1 MTAPNIPGQPH
12 IAYQGS
18 NLCMEGVKLSD
29 VAKQMGTPVF
39 AYSKASMLSALAAYQ
54 RGFEG
59 RKVQICYAMKANSN
73 LAVLQVFAKAGCGFD
88 IVSAGELARVLAA
101 GGEPSKIIFS
111 GVGKT
116 RAEMKQA
123 LELSIGCFN
132 VESEAELEVLNEVAL
147 SLGKKAPVSLRVN
160 PNVDPKT
167 HPYIST
173 GLKGNKFGVAHE
185 SALQTYQR
193 AAQLKGVSVV
203 GIVFCTVLGTLIGVG
218 RVSHNALARGL
229 GYAYTELFR
238 NVPVLLQLLIWYVL
252 LVEFMPD
259 SQNPLHF
266 NDWFYL
272 SKNGISFPVPVW
284 DPSVH
289 ALVWDVPLWLDGE
302 ITQGISLTP
311 EFLAITL
318 GLSFY
323 TSAFVAEVVRAGI
336 VSVPRGQ
343 LEAAKS
349 IGLSNWQTTRQVLL
363 PQAMRVIIPP
373 LTNQY
378 LNLTKNSSLAVAIG
392 YPDLVSISNTAL
404 NQTGRAVE
412 CIALIMAVYLC
423 LSLGTSALMN
433 VFNQRMAIRER

>member
-1 MTAPNIPGQPH
+1 MNRSFWHQKQARRWL
-12 IAYQGS
+12 YQLALLLGLGLLLAWLLS
-18 NLCMEGVKLSD
+18 N
-29 VAKQMGTPVF
+29 T
-39 AYSKASMLSALAAYQ
+39 LANMKS
-54 RGFEG
+54 RGIQSGFDFLW
-59 RKVQICYAMKANSN
+59 AN
-73 LAVLQVFAKAGCGFD
+73 AGFD
-88 IVSAGELARVLAA
+88 IGESMIAFDSS
-101 GGEPSKIIFS
+101 EPYWRAFW
-111 GVGKT
+111 VG
-116 RAEMKQA
+116 
-123 LELSIGCFN
+123 L
-132 VESEAELEVLNEVAL
+132 LNT
-147 SLGKKAPVSLRVN
+147 LR
-160 PNVDPKT
+160 
-167 HPYIST
+167 
-173 GLKGNKFGVAHE
+173 
-185 SALQTYQR
+185 
-193 AAQLKGVSVV
+193 VSVV
-203 GIVFCTVLGTLIGVG
+203 GIAFCTILGTLIGVG
-218 RVSHNALARGL
+218 RVSNNALARGL

-259 SQNPLHF
+259 SQSPLHF

-284 DPSVH
+284 ESTINS
-289 ALVWDVPLWLDGE
+289 LVWDVPLWLDGE

-378 LNLTKNSSLAVAIG
+378 LNLTKHSSLAVAIG

-433 VFNQRMAIRER
+433 AFNQRMAIRER

>member
-1 MTAPNIPGQPH
+1 LAGFLFWDMKTSFWHQRQTRRWL
-12 IAYQGS
+12 YQLALMLGLLALLAWLLS
-18 NLCMEGVKLSD
+18 N
-29 VAKQMGTPVF
+29 T
-39 AYSKASMLSALAAYQ
+39 LAN
-54 RGFEG
+54 
-59 RKVQICYAMKANSN
+59 MKARGIQSGFDFLWAN
-73 LAVLQVFAKAGCGFD
+73 AGFD
-88 IVSAGELARVLAA
+88 IGESMIAFDSS
-101 GGEPSKIIFS
+101 EPYWRAFW
-111 GVGKT
+111 VG
-116 RAEMKQA
+116 
-123 LELSIGCFN
+123 L
-132 VESEAELEVLNEVAL
+132 LNT
-147 SLGKKAPVSLRVN
+147 LR
-160 PNVDPKT
+160 
-167 HPYIST
+167 
-173 GLKGNKFGVAHE
+173 
-185 SALQTYQR
+185 
-193 AAQLKGVSVV
+193 VSVV
-203 GIVFCTVLGTLIGVG
+203 GIVFCSILGTMIGVG

-259 SQNPLHF
+259 SQSPLHF

-272 SKNGISFPVPVW
+272 SKNGFSFPVPVW
-284 DPSVH
+284 ESSSNS
-289 ALVWDVPLWLDGE
+289 LVWDVPLWFDGE
-302 ITQGISLTP
+302 ISQGISLTP

-433 VFNQRMAIRER
+433 AFNQRMAIRER

>member
-1 MTAPNIPGQPH
+1 MNSSFWHQKQARRWL
-12 IAYQGS
+12 YQLALLLGLGLLLAWLLS
-18 NLCMEGVKLSD
+18 N
-29 VAKQMGTPVF
+29 T
-39 AYSKASMLSALAAYQ
+39 LAN
-54 RGFEG
+54 
-59 RKVQICYAMKANSN
+59 MKARGIQSGFDFLWAN
-73 LAVLQVFAKAGCGFD
+73 AGFD
-88 IVSAGELARVLAA
+88 IGESMIAFDSS
-101 GGEPSKIIFS
+101 EPYWRAFW
-111 GVGKT
+111 VG
-116 RAEMKQA
+116 
-123 LELSIGCFN
+123 L
-132 VESEAELEVLNEVAL
+132 LNT
-147 SLGKKAPVSLRVN
+147 LR
-160 PNVDPKT
+160 
-167 HPYIST
+167 
-173 GLKGNKFGVAHE
+173 
-185 SALQTYQR
+185 
-193 AAQLKGVSVV
+193 VSVV
-203 GIVFCTVLGTLIGVG
+203 GIAVCTILGTLIGVG

-259 SQNPLHF
+259 SQHPLHF

-284 DPSVH
+284 DASVPG
-289 ALVWDVPLWLDGE
+289 LVWDVPVWLDGE

-392 YPDLVSISNTAL
+392 YPDLVSICNTAL

-433 VFNQRMAIRER
+433 AFNQRMAIRER

>member
-1 MTAPNIPGQPH
+1 MNRAFWHQKQ
-12 IAYQGS
+12 ARRWLYQLALLLGLGLLLAWLLS
-18 NLCMEGVKLSD
+18 N
-29 VAKQMGTPVF
+29 T
-39 AYSKASMLSALAAYQ
+39 LAN
-54 RGFEG
+54 
-59 RKVQICYAMKANSN
+59 MKARGIQSGFDFLWAN
-73 LAVLQVFAKAGCGFD
+73 AGFD
-88 IVSAGELARVLAA
+88 IGESMIAFDSS
-101 GGEPSKIIFS
+101 EPYWRAFW
-111 GVGKT
+111 VG
-116 RAEMKQA
+116 
-123 LELSIGCFN
+123 L
-132 VESEAELEVLNEVAL
+132 LNT
-147 SLGKKAPVSLRVN
+147 LR
-160 PNVDPKT
+160 
-167 HPYIST
+167 
-173 GLKGNKFGVAHE
+173 
-185 SALQTYQR
+185 
-193 AAQLKGVSVV
+193 VSVV
-203 GIVFCTVLGTLIGVG
+203 GIAFCTILGTLIGVG
-218 RVSHNALARGL
+218 RVSNNALARGM

-259 SQNPLHF
+259 SQSPLHF

-284 DPSVH
+284 DASVPG
-289 ALVWDVPLWLDGE
+289 LVWDVPVWLDGE

-433 VFNQRMAIRER
+433 AFNQRMAIRER

>member
-1 MTAPNIPGQPH
+1 MAGFLLLDMKTSFWHQRQTRRWL
-12 IAYQGS
+12 YQLALMLGLLALVAWLLS
-18 NLCMEGVKLSD
+18 N
-29 VAKQMGTPVF
+29 T
-39 AYSKASMLSALAAYQ
+39 LAN
-54 RGFEG
+54 
-59 RKVQICYAMKANSN
+59 MKARGIQSGFDFLWAN
-73 LAVLQVFAKAGCGFD
+73 AGFD
-88 IVSAGELARVLAA
+88 IGESMIPFDSS
-101 GGEPSKIIFS
+101 EPYWRAF
-111 GVGKT
+111 GVG
-116 RAEMKQA
+116 
-123 LELSIGCFN
+123 L
-132 VESEAELEVLNEVAL
+132 LNT
-147 SLGKKAPVSLRVN
+147 LR
-160 PNVDPKT
+160 
-167 HPYIST
+167 
-173 GLKGNKFGVAHE
+173 
-185 SALQTYQR
+185 
-193 AAQLKGVSVV
+193 VSVV
-203 GIVFCTVLGTLIGVG
+203 GIVFCTILGTLIGVG
-218 RVSHNALARGL
+218 RVSANALARGL
-229 GYAYTELFR
+229 GYGYTELFR

-259 SQNPLHF
+259 SQSPLHF

-272 SKNGISFPVPVW
+272 SKNGFSFPIPVW
-284 DPSVH
+284 DPTAH
-289 ALVWDVPLWLDGE
+289 GLVWDVPIWLDGE
-302 ITQGISLTP
+302 INEGVSLTP

-343 LEAAKS
+343 LEAARS

-412 CIALIMAVYLC
+412 CIALIMVVYLC

-433 VFNQRMAIRER
+433 AFNQRMAIRER

>member
-1 MTAPNIPGQPH
+1 MNSSFWHQKQARRWL
-12 IAYQGS
+12 YQLALLLGLGLLLAWLLS
-18 NLCMEGVKLSD
+18 N
-29 VAKQMGTPVF
+29 T
-39 AYSKASMLSALAAYQ
+39 LAN
-54 RGFEG
+54 
-59 RKVQICYAMKANSN
+59 MKARGIQSGFDFLWAN
-73 LAVLQVFAKAGCGFD
+73 AGFD
-88 IVSAGELARVLAA
+88 IGESMIAFDSS
-101 GGEPSKIIFS
+101 EPYWRAFW
-111 GVGKT
+111 VG
-116 RAEMKQA
+116 
-123 LELSIGCFN
+123 L
-132 VESEAELEVLNEVAL
+132 LNT
-147 SLGKKAPVSLRVN
+147 LR
-160 PNVDPKT
+160 
-167 HPYIST
+167 
-173 GLKGNKFGVAHE
+173 
-185 SALQTYQR
+185 
-193 AAQLKGVSVV
+193 VSVV
-203 GIVFCTVLGTLIGVG
+203 GIAFCTILGTLIGVG
-218 RVSHNALARGL
+218 RVSNNALARGM
-229 GYAYTELFR
+229 GYACTELFR

-259 SQNPLHF
+259 SQSPLHF

-284 DPSVH
+284 DASVPG
-289 ALVWDVPLWLDGE
+289 LVWDVPVWLDGE

-433 VFNQRMAIRER
+433 AFNQRMAIRER

>member
-1 MTAPNIPGQPH
+1 MNSSFWHQKQARRWL
-12 IAYQGS
+12 YQLALLLGLGLLLAWLLS
-18 NLCMEGVKLSD
+18 N
-29 VAKQMGTPVF
+29 T
-39 AYSKASMLSALAAYQ
+39 LAN
-54 RGFEG
+54 
-59 RKVQICYAMKANSN
+59 MKARGIQSGFDFLWAN
-73 LAVLQVFAKAGCGFD
+73 AGFD
-88 IVSAGELARVLAA
+88 IGESMIAFDSS
-101 GGEPSKIIFS
+101 EPYWRAFW
-111 GVGKT
+111 VG
-116 RAEMKQA
+116 
-123 LELSIGCFN
+123 L
-132 VESEAELEVLNEVAL
+132 LNT
-147 SLGKKAPVSLRVN
+147 LR
-160 PNVDPKT
+160 
-167 HPYIST
+167 
-173 GLKGNKFGVAHE
+173 
-185 SALQTYQR
+185 
-193 AAQLKGVSVV
+193 VSVV
-203 GIVFCTVLGTLIGVG
+203 GIAVCTILGTLIGVG
-218 RVSHNALARGL
+218 RESNNALARGM

-259 SQNPLHF
+259 SQSPLHF

-272 SKNGISFPVPVW
+272 SKNGISFPIPVW
-284 DPSVH
+284 DASVPG
-289 ALVWDVPLWLDGE
+289 LVWDVPVWLDGE

-433 VFNQRMAIRER
+433 AFNQRMAIRER

>member
-1 MTAPNIPGQPH
+1 MNSSFWHQKQARRWL
-12 IAYQGS
+12 YQLALLLGLGLLLAWLLS
-18 NLCMEGVKLSD
+18 N
-29 VAKQMGTPVF
+29 T
-39 AYSKASMLSALAAYQ
+39 LAN
-54 RGFEG
+54 
-59 RKVQICYAMKANSN
+59 MKARGIQSGFDFLWAN
-73 LAVLQVFAKAGCGFD
+73 AGFD
-88 IVSAGELARVLAA
+88 IGESMIAFDSS
-101 GGEPSKIIFS
+101 EPYWRAFW
-111 GVGKT
+111 VG
-116 RAEMKQA
+116 
-123 LELSIGCFN
+123 L
-132 VESEAELEVLNEVAL
+132 LNT
-147 SLGKKAPVSLRVN
+147 LR
-160 PNVDPKT
+160 
-167 HPYIST
+167 
-173 GLKGNKFGVAHE
+173 
-185 SALQTYQR
+185 
-193 AAQLKGVSVV
+193 VSVV
-203 GIVFCTVLGTLIGVG
+203 GIAFCTILGTLIGVG
-218 RVSHNALARGL
+218 RVSNNALARGM

-259 SQNPLHF
+259 SQSPLHF

-284 DPSVH
+284 DASVPG
-289 ALVWDVPLWLDGE
+289 LVWDVPVWLDGE

-373 LTNQY
+373 LTNQF

-433 VFNQRMAIRER
+433 AFNQRMAIRER

>member
-1 MTAPNIPGQPH
+1 MAGFLFWDMKTSFWHQRQTRRWL
-12 IAYQGS
+12 YQLALMLGLLALLAWLLS
-18 NLCMEGVKLSD
+18 N
-29 VAKQMGTPVF
+29 T
-39 AYSKASMLSALAAYQ
+39 LAN
-54 RGFEG
+54 
-59 RKVQICYAMKANSN
+59 MKARGIQSGFDFLWAN
-73 LAVLQVFAKAGCGFD
+73 AGFD
-88 IVSAGELARVLAA
+88 IGESMIAFDSS
-101 GGEPSKIIFS
+101 EPYWRAF
-111 GVGKT
+111 GVG
-116 RAEMKQA
+116 
-123 LELSIGCFN
+123 L
-132 VESEAELEVLNEVAL
+132 LNT
-147 SLGKKAPVSLRVN
+147 LR
-160 PNVDPKT
+160 
-167 HPYIST
+167 
-173 GLKGNKFGVAHE
+173 
-185 SALQTYQR
+185 
-193 AAQLKGVSVV
+193 VSVV
-203 GIVFCTVLGTLIGVG
+203 GIVFCSILGTMIGVG

-259 SQNPLHF
+259 SQSPLHF

-272 SKNGISFPVPVW
+272 SKNGFSFPVPVW
-284 DPSVH
+284 DSAAH
-289 ALVWDVPLWLDGE
+289 GLVWDVPIWLDGE

-323 TSAFVAEVVRAGI
+323 TSAFVAEVMRAGI

-412 CIALIMAVYLC
+412 CIALIMLVYLC

-433 VFNQRMAIRER
+433 AFNQRMAIRER

>member
-1 MTAPNIPGQPH
+1 MNSSFWHQKQARRWL
-12 IAYQGS
+12 YQLALLLGLGLLLAWLLS
-18 NLCMEGVKLSD
+18 N
-29 VAKQMGTPVF
+29 T
-39 AYSKASMLSALAAYQ
+39 LAN
-54 RGFEG
+54 
-59 RKVQICYAMKANSN
+59 MKARGIQSGFDFLWAN
-73 LAVLQVFAKAGCGFD
+73 AGFD
-88 IVSAGELARVLAA
+88 IGESMIAFDSS
-101 GGEPSKIIFS
+101 EPYWRAFW
-111 GVGKT
+111 VG
-116 RAEMKQA
+116 
-123 LELSIGCFN
+123 L
-132 VESEAELEVLNEVAL
+132 LNT
-147 SLGKKAPVSLRVN
+147 LR
-160 PNVDPKT
+160 
-167 HPYIST
+167 
-173 GLKGNKFGVAHE
+173 
-185 SALQTYQR
+185 
-193 AAQLKGVSVV
+193 VSVV
-203 GIVFCTVLGTLIGVG
+203 GIAFCTILGTLIGVG
-218 RVSHNALARGL
+218 RVSNNALVRGM

-259 SQNPLHF
+259 SQSPLHF

-284 DPSVH
+284 DASVPG
-289 ALVWDVPLWLDGE
+289 LVWDVPVWLDGE

-433 VFNQRMAIRER
+433 AFNQRMAIRER

>member
-1 MTAPNIPGQPH
+1 MNSSFWHQKQARRWL
-12 IAYQGS
+12 YQLALLLGLGLLLAWLLS
-18 NLCMEGVKLSD
+18 N
-29 VAKQMGTPVF
+29 T
-39 AYSKASMLSALAAYQ
+39 LAN
-54 RGFEG
+54 
-59 RKVQICYAMKANSN
+59 MKARGIQSGFDFLWAN
-73 LAVLQVFAKAGCGFD
+73 AGFD
-88 IVSAGELARVLAA
+88 IGESMIAFDSS
-101 GGEPSKIIFS
+101 EPYWRAFW
-111 GVGKT
+111 VG
-116 RAEMKQA
+116 
-123 LELSIGCFN
+123 L
-132 VESEAELEVLNEVAL
+132 LNT
-147 SLGKKAPVSLRVN
+147 LR
-160 PNVDPKT
+160 
-167 HPYIST
+167 
-173 GLKGNKFGVAHE
+173 
-185 SALQTYQR
+185 
-193 AAQLKGVSVV
+193 VSVV
-203 GIVFCTVLGTLIGVG
+203 GIAFCTILGTLIGVG
-218 RVSHNALARGL
+218 RVSNNALARGM

-259 SQNPLHF
+259 SQSPLHF

-284 DPSVH
+284 DASVLG
-289 ALVWDVPLWLDGE
+289 LVWDVPVWLDGE

-433 VFNQRMAIRER
+433 AFNQRMAIRER

>member
-1 MTAPNIPGQPH
+1 
-12 IAYQGS
+12 
-18 NLCMEGVKLSD
+18 
-29 VAKQMGTPVF
+29 
-39 AYSKASMLSALAAYQ
+39 
-54 RGFEG
+54 
-59 RKVQICYAMKANSN
+59 
-73 LAVLQVFAKAGCGFD
+73 
-88 IVSAGELARVLAA
+88 
-101 GGEPSKIIFS
+101 
-111 GVGKT
+111 
-116 RAEMKQA
+116 
-123 LELSIGCFN
+123 
-132 VESEAELEVLNEVAL
+132 
-147 SLGKKAPVSLRVN
+147 
-160 PNVDPKT
+160 
-167 HPYIST
+167 
-173 GLKGNKFGVAHE
+173 
-185 SALQTYQR
+185 
-193 AAQLKGVSVV
+193 
-203 GIVFCTVLGTLIGVG
+203 
-218 RVSHNALARGL
+218 
-229 GYAYTELFR
+229 
-238 NVPVLLQLLIWYVL
+238 
-252 LVEFMPD
+252 
-259 SQNPLHF
+259 
-266 NDWFYL
+266 
-272 SKNGISFPVPVW
+272 VW
-284 DPSVH
+284 DASVQG
-289 ALVWDVPLWLDGE
+289 LVWDVPVWLDGE

-433 VFNQRMAIRER
+433 AFNQRMAIRER

>member
-1 MTAPNIPGQPH
+1 MAGVLLLDMKTSFWHQRQTRRWL
-12 IAYQGS
+12 YQLALMLGLLALVAWLLS
-18 NLCMEGVKLSD
+18 N
-29 VAKQMGTPVF
+29 T
-39 AYSKASMLSALAAYQ
+39 LAN
-54 RGFEG
+54 
-59 RKVQICYAMKANSN
+59 MKARGIQSGFDFLWAN
-73 LAVLQVFAKAGCGFD
+73 AGFD
-88 IVSAGELARVLAA
+88 IGESMIPFDSS
-101 GGEPSKIIFS
+101 EPYWRAF
-111 GVGKT
+111 GVG
-116 RAEMKQA
+116 
-123 LELSIGCFN
+123 L
-132 VESEAELEVLNEVAL
+132 LNT
-147 SLGKKAPVSLRVN
+147 LR
-160 PNVDPKT
+160 
-167 HPYIST
+167 
-173 GLKGNKFGVAHE
+173 
-185 SALQTYQR
+185 
-193 AAQLKGVSVV
+193 VSVV
-203 GIVFCTVLGTLIGVG
+203 GIVFCTILGTLIGVG
-218 RVSHNALARGL
+218 RVSANALARGL
-229 GYAYTELFR
+229 GYGYTELFR

-259 SQNPLHF
+259 SQSPLHF

-272 SKNGISFPVPVW
+272 GKNGFSFPIPVW
-284 DPSVH
+284 DPTAH
-289 ALVWDVPLWLDGE
+289 GLVWDVPIWLDGE
-302 ITQGISLTP
+302 INEGVSLTP

-343 LEAAKS
+343 LEAARS

-412 CIALIMAVYLC
+412 CIALIMVVYLC

-433 VFNQRMAIRER
+433 AFNQRMAIRER

>member
-1 MTAPNIPGQPH
+1 MNSSFWHQKQARRWL
-12 IAYQGS
+12 YQLALLLGLGLLLAWLLS
-18 NLCMEGVKLSD
+18 N
-29 VAKQMGTPVF
+29 T
-39 AYSKASMLSALAAYQ
+39 LANMKS
-54 RGFEG
+54 RGIQSGFDFLW
-59 RKVQICYAMKANSN
+59 AN
-73 LAVLQVFAKAGCGFD
+73 AGFD
-88 IVSAGELARVLAA
+88 IGESMIAFDSS
-101 GGEPSKIIFS
+101 EPYWRAFW
-111 GVGKT
+111 VG
-116 RAEMKQA
+116 
-123 LELSIGCFN
+123 L
-132 VESEAELEVLNEVAL
+132 LNT
-147 SLGKKAPVSLRVN
+147 LR
-160 PNVDPKT
+160 
-167 HPYIST
+167 
-173 GLKGNKFGVAHE
+173 
-185 SALQTYQR
+185 
-193 AAQLKGVSVV
+193 VSVV
-203 GIVFCTVLGTLIGVG
+203 GIAVCTILGTLIGVG
-218 RVSHNALARGL
+218 RVSNNALARGM

-259 SQNPLHF
+259 SQSPLHF

-272 SKNGISFPVPVW
+272 SKNGISFPIPVW
-284 DPSVH
+284 DASVPG
-289 ALVWDVPLWLDGE
+289 LVWDVPVWLDGE

-423 LSLGTSALMN
+423 LTLGTSALMN
-433 VFNQRMAIRER
+433 AFNQRMAIRER

>member
-1 MTAPNIPGQPH
+1 MNSSFWHQKQARRWL
-12 IAYQGS
+12 YQLALLLGLGLLLAWLLS
-18 NLCMEGVKLSD
+18 N
-29 VAKQMGTPVF
+29 T
-39 AYSKASMLSALAAYQ
+39 LAN
-54 RGFEG
+54 
-59 RKVQICYAMKANSN
+59 MKARGIQSGFDFLWAN
-73 LAVLQVFAKAGCGFD
+73 AGFD
-88 IVSAGELARVLAA
+88 IGESMIAFDSS
-101 GGEPSKIIFS
+101 EPYWRAFW
-111 GVGKT
+111 VG
-116 RAEMKQA
+116 
-123 LELSIGCFN
+123 L
-132 VESEAELEVLNEVAL
+132 LNT
-147 SLGKKAPVSLRVN
+147 LR
-160 PNVDPKT
+160 
-167 HPYIST
+167 
-173 GLKGNKFGVAHE
+173 
-185 SALQTYQR
+185 
-193 AAQLKGVSVV
+193 VSVV
-203 GIVFCTVLGTLIGVG
+203 GIAVCTILGTLIGVG
-218 RVSHNALARGL
+218 RVSNNALARGI

-259 SQNPLHF
+259 SQSPLHF

-272 SKNGISFPVPVW
+272 SKNGISFPIPVW
-284 DPSVH
+284 DASVPG
-289 ALVWDVPLWLDGE
+289 LVWDVPVWLDGE

-433 VFNQRMAIRER
+433 AFNQRMAIRER

>member
-1 MTAPNIPGQPH
+1 MNSSFWHQKQARRWL
-12 IAYQGS
+12 YQLALLLGLGLLLAWLLS
-18 NLCMEGVKLSD
+18 N
-29 VAKQMGTPVF
+29 T
-39 AYSKASMLSALAAYQ
+39 LAN
-54 RGFEG
+54 
-59 RKVQICYAMKANSN
+59 MKARGIQSGFDFLWAN
-73 LAVLQVFAKAGCGFD
+73 AGFD
-88 IVSAGELARVLAA
+88 IGESMIAFDSS
-101 GGEPSKIIFS
+101 EPSWRAFW
-111 GVGKT
+111 VG
-116 RAEMKQA
+116 
-123 LELSIGCFN
+123 L
-132 VESEAELEVLNEVAL
+132 LNT
-147 SLGKKAPVSLRVN
+147 LR
-160 PNVDPKT
+160 
-167 HPYIST
+167 
-173 GLKGNKFGVAHE
+173 
-185 SALQTYQR
+185 
-193 AAQLKGVSVV
+193 VSVV
-203 GIVFCTVLGTLIGVG
+203 GIAFCTILGTLIGVG
-218 RVSHNALARGL
+218 RVSNNALARGM

-259 SQNPLHF
+259 SQSPLHF

-284 DPSVH
+284 DASVPG
-289 ALVWDVPLWLDGE
+289 LVWDVPVWLDGE

-433 VFNQRMAIRER
+433 AFNQRMAIRER

>member
-1 MTAPNIPGQPH
+1 MNSSFWHHKQTRRWF
-12 IAYQGS
+12 YQLALLLGLVLLLAWLLS
-18 NLCMEGVKLSD
+18 N
-29 VAKQMGTPVF
+29 T
-39 AYSKASMLSALAAYQ
+39 LANMKS
-54 RGFEG
+54 RGIQSGFDFLW
-59 RKVQICYAMKANSN
+59 AN
-73 LAVLQVFAKAGCGFD
+73 AGFD
-88 IVSAGELARVLAA
+88 IGESMIAFDSS
-101 GGEPSKIIFS
+101 EPYWRAFW
-111 GVGKT
+111 VG
-116 RAEMKQA
+116 
-123 LELSIGCFN
+123 L
-132 VESEAELEVLNEVAL
+132 LNT
-147 SLGKKAPVSLRVN
+147 LR
-160 PNVDPKT
+160 
-167 HPYIST
+167 
-173 GLKGNKFGVAHE
+173 
-185 SALQTYQR
+185 
-193 AAQLKGVSVV
+193 VSVV
-203 GIVFCTVLGTLIGVG
+203 GIAFCTILGTLIGVG

-259 SQNPLHF
+259 SQHPLHF

-284 DPSVH
+284 DPSVQG
-289 ALVWDVPLWLDGE
+289 LVWDVPVWLDGE

-433 VFNQRMAIRER
+433 AFNQRMAIRER

>member
-1 MTAPNIPGQPH
+1 MNSSFWHQKQARRWL
-12 IAYQGS
+12 YQLALLLGLGLLLAWLLS
-18 NLCMEGVKLSD
+18 N
-29 VAKQMGTPVF
+29 T
-39 AYSKASMLSALAAYQ
+39 LAN
-54 RGFEG
+54 
-59 RKVQICYAMKANSN
+59 MKARGIQSGFDFLWAN
-73 LAVLQVFAKAGCGFD
+73 AGFD
-88 IVSAGELARVLAA
+88 IGESMIAFDSS
-101 GGEPSKIIFS
+101 EPYWRAFW
-111 GVGKT
+111 VG
-116 RAEMKQA
+116 
-123 LELSIGCFN
+123 L
-132 VESEAELEVLNEVAL
+132 LNTV
-147 SLGKKAPVSLRVN
+147 R
-160 PNVDPKT
+160 
-167 HPYIST
+167 
-173 GLKGNKFGVAHE
+173 
-185 SALQTYQR
+185 
-193 AAQLKGVSVV
+193 VSVV
-203 GIVFCTVLGTLIGVG
+203 GIAFCTILGTLIGVG
-218 RVSHNALARGL
+218 RVSNNALARGM

-259 SQNPLHF
+259 SQSPLHF

-284 DPSVH
+284 DASVPG
-289 ALVWDVPLWLDGE
+289 LVWDVPVWLDGE

-373 LTNQY
+373 LTNQF

-433 VFNQRMAIRER
+433 AFNQRMAIRER

>member
-1 MTAPNIPGQPH
+1 MNRSFWHQKQARRWL
-12 IAYQGS
+12 YQLALLLGLGLLLAWLLS
-18 NLCMEGVKLSD
+18 N
-29 VAKQMGTPVF
+29 T
-39 AYSKASMLSALAAYQ
+39 LAN
-54 RGFEG
+54 
-59 RKVQICYAMKANSN
+59 MKARGIQSGFDFLWAN
-73 LAVLQVFAKAGCGFD
+73 AGFD
-88 IVSAGELARVLAA
+88 IGESMIAFDSS
-101 GGEPSKIIFS
+101 EPYWRAFW
-111 GVGKT
+111 VG
-116 RAEMKQA
+116 
-123 LELSIGCFN
+123 L
-132 VESEAELEVLNEVAL
+132 LNT
-147 SLGKKAPVSLRVN
+147 LR
-160 PNVDPKT
+160 
-167 HPYIST
+167 
-173 GLKGNKFGVAHE
+173 
-185 SALQTYQR
+185 
-193 AAQLKGVSVV
+193 VSVV
-203 GIVFCTVLGTLIGVG
+203 GIVICSVLGTLIGVG

-259 SQNPLHF
+259 TQSPLHF
-266 NDWFYL
+266 NDWFFL
-272 SKNGISFPVPVW
+272 SKNGVSFPVPVW
-284 DPSVH
+284 DNRVQG
-289 ALVWDVPLWLDGE
+289 LVWDVPLWLDGE

-433 VFNQRMAIRER
+433 AFNQRMAIRER

>member
-1 MTAPNIPGQPH
+1 MNSSFWHQKQARRWL
-12 IAYQGS
+12 YQLALLLGLGLLLAWLLS
-18 NLCMEGVKLSD
+18 N
-29 VAKQMGTPVF
+29 T
-39 AYSKASMLSALAAYQ
+39 LANMKS
-54 RGFEG
+54 RGIQSGFDFLW
-59 RKVQICYAMKANSN
+59 AN
-73 LAVLQVFAKAGCGFD
+73 AGFD
-88 IVSAGELARVLAA
+88 IGESMIAFDSS
-101 GGEPSKIIFS
+101 EPYWRAFW
-111 GVGKT
+111 VG
-116 RAEMKQA
+116 
-123 LELSIGCFN
+123 L
-132 VESEAELEVLNEVAL
+132 LNT
-147 SLGKKAPVSLRVN
+147 LR
-160 PNVDPKT
+160 
-167 HPYIST
+167 
-173 GLKGNKFGVAHE
+173 
-185 SALQTYQR
+185 
-193 AAQLKGVSVV
+193 VSVV
-203 GIVFCTVLGTLIGVG
+203 GIAFCTILGTLIGVG
-218 RVSHNALARGL
+218 RVSNNALARGL

-259 SQNPLHF
+259 SQSPLHF

-284 DPSVH
+284 DASVPG
-289 ALVWDVPLWLDGE
+289 LVWDVPVWLDGE

-433 VFNQRMAIRER
+433 AFNQRMAIRER

>member
-1 MTAPNIPGQPH
+1 MNSSFWHQKQARRWL
-12 IAYQGS
+12 YQLALLLGLGLLLAWLLS
-18 NLCMEGVKLSD
+18 N
-29 VAKQMGTPVF
+29 T
-39 AYSKASMLSALAAYQ
+39 LAN
-54 RGFEG
+54 
-59 RKVQICYAMKANSN
+59 MKARGIQSGFDFLWAN
-73 LAVLQVFAKAGCGFD
+73 AGFD
-88 IVSAGELARVLAA
+88 IGESMIAFDSS
-101 GGEPSKIIFS
+101 EPYWRAFW
-111 GVGKT
+111 VG
-116 RAEMKQA
+116 
-123 LELSIGCFN
+123 L
-132 VESEAELEVLNEVAL
+132 LNT
-147 SLGKKAPVSLRVN
+147 LR
-160 PNVDPKT
+160 
-167 HPYIST
+167 
-173 GLKGNKFGVAHE
+173 
-185 SALQTYQR
+185 
-193 AAQLKGVSVV
+193 VSVV
-203 GIVFCTVLGTLIGVG
+203 GIAVCTILGTLIGVG
-218 RVSHNALARGL
+218 RVSNNALARGM

-259 SQNPLHF
+259 SQSPLHF

-272 SKNGISFPVPVW
+272 SKNGISFPIPVW
-284 DPSVH
+284 DASVPG
-289 ALVWDVPLWLDGE
+289 LVWDVPVWLDGE

-433 VFNQRMAIRER
+433 AFNQRMAIRER

>member
-1 MTAPNIPGQPH
+1 MNSSFWHQKQARRWL
-12 IAYQGS
+12 YQLALLLGLGLLLAWLLS
-18 NLCMEGVKLSD
+18 N
-29 VAKQMGTPVF
+29 T
-39 AYSKASMLSALAAYQ
+39 LAN
-54 RGFEG
+54 
-59 RKVQICYAMKANSN
+59 MKARGIQSGFDFLWAN
-73 LAVLQVFAKAGCGFD
+73 AGFD
-88 IVSAGELARVLAA
+88 IGESMIAFDSS
-101 GGEPSKIIFS
+101 EPYWRAFW
-111 GVGKT
+111 VG
-116 RAEMKQA
+116 
-123 LELSIGCFN
+123 L
-132 VESEAELEVLNEVAL
+132 LNT
-147 SLGKKAPVSLRVN
+147 LR
-160 PNVDPKT
+160 
-167 HPYIST
+167 
-173 GLKGNKFGVAHE
+173 
-185 SALQTYQR
+185 
-193 AAQLKGVSVV
+193 VSVV
-203 GIVFCTVLGTLIGVG
+203 GIAVCTILGTLIGVG
-218 RVSHNALARGL
+218 RVSNNALARGM

-259 SQNPLHF
+259 SQSPLHF

-284 DPSVH
+284 DASVPG
-289 ALVWDVPLWLDGE
+289 LVWDVPVWLDGE

-433 VFNQRMAIRER
+433 AFNQRMAIRER

>member
-1 MTAPNIPGQPH
+1 MKNSFWHQKQTRRWL
-12 IAYQGS
+12 YQLALMLGLGLLLAWLLS
-18 NLCMEGVKLSD
+18 N
-29 VAKQMGTPVF
+29 T
-39 AYSKASMLSALAAYQ
+39 LAN
-54 RGFEG
+54 
-59 RKVQICYAMKANSN
+59 MKARGIQSGFDFLWAN
-73 LAVLQVFAKAGCGFD
+73 AGFD
-88 IVSAGELARVLAA
+88 IGESMIDFDSS
-101 GGEPSKIIFS
+101 EPYWRAFF
-111 GVGKT
+111 VG
-116 RAEMKQA
+116 
-123 LELSIGCFN
+123 L
-132 VESEAELEVLNEVAL
+132 LNT
-147 SLGKKAPVSLRVN
+147 LR
-160 PNVDPKT
+160 
-167 HPYIST
+167 
-173 GLKGNKFGVAHE
+173 
-185 SALQTYQR
+185 
-193 AAQLKGVSVV
+193 VSVV
-203 GIVFCTVLGTLIGVG
+203 GIVFCTILGTLIGVG

-259 SQNPLHF
+259 SQSPLHF
-266 NDWFYL
+266 NDWFFL
-272 SKNGISFPVPVW
+272 SKNGFSFPVPVW
-284 DPSVH
+284 DSSVQSM
-289 ALVWDVPLWLDGE
+289 VWDVPLWMDGE

-433 VFNQRMAIRER
+433 AFNQRMAIRER

>member
-1 MTAPNIPGQPH
+1 MNSSFWHHRQTRRWT
-12 IAYQGS
+12 YQLALLLGVGLLLAWLLS
-18 NLCMEGVKLSD
+18 N
-29 VAKQMGTPVF
+29 T
-39 AYSKASMLSALAAYQ
+39 LANMKS
-54 RGFEG
+54 RGIQSGFDFLW
-59 RKVQICYAMKANSN
+59 AN
-73 LAVLQVFAKAGCGFD
+73 AGFD
-88 IVSAGELARVLAA
+88 IGESMIAFDSS
-101 GGEPSKIIFS
+101 EPYWRAF
-111 GVGKT
+111 GVG
-116 RAEMKQA
+116 
-123 LELSIGCFN
+123 L
-132 VESEAELEVLNEVAL
+132 LNT
-147 SLGKKAPVSLRVN
+147 LR
-160 PNVDPKT
+160 
-167 HPYIST
+167 
-173 GLKGNKFGVAHE
+173 
-185 SALQTYQR
+185 
-193 AAQLKGVSVV
+193 VSVV
-203 GIVFCTVLGTLIGVG
+203 GIAFCTILGTLIGVG

-259 SQNPLHF
+259 SQSPLHF

-289 ALVWDVPLWLDGE
+289 GLVWDVPLWLDGE

-412 CIALIMAVYLC
+412 CIALIMLVYLC
-423 LSLGTSALMN
+423 LSLGTSAR
-433 VFNQRMAIRER
+433 V

>member
-1 MTAPNIPGQPH
+1 MNSSFWHQKQARRWL
-12 IAYQGS
+12 YQLALLLGLGLLLAWLLS
-18 NLCMEGVKLSD
+18 N
-29 VAKQMGTPVF
+29 T
-39 AYSKASMLSALAAYQ
+39 LAN
-54 RGFEG
+54 
-59 RKVQICYAMKANSN
+59 MKARGIQSGFDFLWAN
-73 LAVLQVFAKAGCGFD
+73 AGFD
-88 IVSAGELARVLAA
+88 IGESMIAFDSS
-101 GGEPSKIIFS
+101 EPYWRAFW
-111 GVGKT
+111 VG
-116 RAEMKQA
+116 
-123 LELSIGCFN
+123 L
-132 VESEAELEVLNEVAL
+132 LNT
-147 SLGKKAPVSLRVN
+147 LR
-160 PNVDPKT
+160 
-167 HPYIST
+167 
-173 GLKGNKFGVAHE
+173 
-185 SALQTYQR
+185 
-193 AAQLKGVSVV
+193 VSVV
-203 GIVFCTVLGTLIGVG
+203 GIAVCTILGTLIGVG
-218 RVSHNALARGL
+218 RVSNNALARGM
-229 GYAYTELFR
+229 GYVYTELFR

-259 SQNPLHF
+259 SQSPLHF

-284 DPSVH
+284 DASVPG
-289 ALVWDVPLWLDGE
+289 LVWDVPVWLDGE

-433 VFNQRMAIRER
+433 AFNQRMAIRER

>member
-1 MTAPNIPGQPH
+1 MKTSFWHQRQTRRWL
-12 IAYQGS
+12 YQLALMLGLLALLAWLLS
-18 NLCMEGVKLSD
+18 N
-29 VAKQMGTPVF
+29 T
-39 AYSKASMLSALAAYQ
+39 LAN
-54 RGFEG
+54 
-59 RKVQICYAMKANSN
+59 MKARGIQSGFDFLWAN
-73 LAVLQVFAKAGCGFD
+73 AGFD
-88 IVSAGELARVLAA
+88 IGESMIAFDSS
-101 GGEPSKIIFS
+101 EPYWRAFW
-111 GVGKT
+111 VG
-116 RAEMKQA
+116 
-123 LELSIGCFN
+123 L
-132 VESEAELEVLNEVAL
+132 LNT
-147 SLGKKAPVSLRVN
+147 LR
-160 PNVDPKT
+160 
-167 HPYIST
+167 
-173 GLKGNKFGVAHE
+173 
-185 SALQTYQR
+185 
-193 AAQLKGVSVV
+193 VSVV
-203 GIVFCTVLGTLIGVG
+203 GIAFCTILGTMIGVG

-259 SQNPLHF
+259 SQSPLHF

-284 DPSVH
+284 DPSVQG
-289 ALVWDVPLWLDGE
+289 LVWDVPVWLDGE

-349 IGLSNWQTTRQVLL
+349 IGLTNWQTTRQVLL

-433 VFNQRMAIRER
+433 AFNQRMAIRER

>member
-1 MTAPNIPGQPH
+1 MKSSFWHQKQTRRWL
-12 IAYQGS
+12 YQLALLLGLVLLLAWLLS
-18 NLCMEGVKLSD
+18 N
-29 VAKQMGTPVF
+29 T
-39 AYSKASMLSALAAYQ
+39 LAN
-54 RGFEG
+54 
-59 RKVQICYAMKANSN
+59 MKARGIQSGFDFLWAN
-73 LAVLQVFAKAGCGFD
+73 AGFD
-88 IVSAGELARVLAA
+88 IGESMIAFDSS
-101 GGEPSKIIFS
+101 EPYWRAFW
-111 GVGKT
+111 VG
-116 RAEMKQA
+116 
-123 LELSIGCFN
+123 L
-132 VESEAELEVLNEVAL
+132 LNT
-147 SLGKKAPVSLRVN
+147 LR
-160 PNVDPKT
+160 
-167 HPYIST
+167 
-173 GLKGNKFGVAHE
+173 
-185 SALQTYQR
+185 
-193 AAQLKGVSVV
+193 VSVV
-203 GIVFCTVLGTLIGVG
+203 GIVFCTILGTLIGVG

-259 SQNPLHF
+259 SQSPLHF

-284 DPSVH
+284 DSSVNR
-289 ALVWDVPLWLDGE
+289 LVWDVPLWLDGE

-311 EFLAITL
+311 EFLAMTL

-373 LTNQY
+373 LTNQF

-433 VFNQRMAIRER
+433 AFNQRMAIRER

>member
-1 MTAPNIPGQPH
+1 MNRSFWHQKQARRWL
-12 IAYQGS
+12 YQLALLLGLGLLLAWLLS
-18 NLCMEGVKLSD
+18 N
-29 VAKQMGTPVF
+29 T
-39 AYSKASMLSALAAYQ
+39 LAN
-54 RGFEG
+54 
-59 RKVQICYAMKANSN
+59 MKARGIQSGFDFLWAN
-73 LAVLQVFAKAGCGFD
+73 AGFD
-88 IVSAGELARVLAA
+88 IGESMIAFDSS
-101 GGEPSKIIFS
+101 EPYWRAFW
-111 GVGKT
+111 VG
-116 RAEMKQA
+116 
-123 LELSIGCFN
+123 L
-132 VESEAELEVLNEVAL
+132 LNT
-147 SLGKKAPVSLRVN
+147 LR
-160 PNVDPKT
+160 
-167 HPYIST
+167 
-173 GLKGNKFGVAHE
+173 
-185 SALQTYQR
+185 
-193 AAQLKGVSVV
+193 VSVV
-203 GIVFCTVLGTLIGVG
+203 GIVICSVLGTLIGVG
-218 RVSHNALARGL
+218 RVSNNALARGL

-259 SQNPLHF
+259 TQSPLHF
-266 NDWFYL
+266 NDWFFL
-272 SKNGISFPVPVW
+272 SKNGVSFPVPVW
-284 DPSVH
+284 DSRVQG
-289 ALVWDVPLWLDGE
+289 LVWDVPLWLDGE

>member
-1 MTAPNIPGQPH
+1 MNSSFWHQKQARRWL
-12 IAYQGS
+12 YQLALLLGLGLLLAWLLS
-18 NLCMEGVKLSD
+18 N
-29 VAKQMGTPVF
+29 T
-39 AYSKASMLSALAAYQ
+39 LAN
-54 RGFEG
+54 
-59 RKVQICYAMKANSN
+59 MKARGIQSGFDFLWAN
-73 LAVLQVFAKAGCGFD
+73 AGFD
-88 IVSAGELARVLAA
+88 IGESMIAFDSS
-101 GGEPSKIIFS
+101 EPYWRAFW
-111 GVGKT
+111 VG
-116 RAEMKQA
+116 
-123 LELSIGCFN
+123 L
-132 VESEAELEVLNEVAL
+132 LNT
-147 SLGKKAPVSLRVN
+147 LR
-160 PNVDPKT
+160 
-167 HPYIST
+167 
-173 GLKGNKFGVAHE
+173 
-185 SALQTYQR
+185 
-193 AAQLKGVSVV
+193 VSVV
-203 GIVFCTVLGTLIGVG
+203 GIALCTILGTLIGVG
-218 RVSHNALARGL
+218 RVSNNALARGM

-259 SQNPLHF
+259 SQSPLHF

-284 DPSVH
+284 DASVPG
-289 ALVWDVPLWLDGE
+289 LVWDVPVWLDGE

-433 VFNQRMAIRER
+433 AFNQRMAIRER

>member
-1 MTAPNIPGQPH
+1 MNRSFWHQKQARRWL
-12 IAYQGS
+12 YQLALLLGLGLLLAWLLS
-18 NLCMEGVKLSD
+18 N
-29 VAKQMGTPVF
+29 T
-39 AYSKASMLSALAAYQ
+39 LAN
-54 RGFEG
+54 
-59 RKVQICYAMKANSN
+59 MKARGIQSGFDFLWAN
-73 LAVLQVFAKAGCGFD
+73 AGFD
-88 IVSAGELARVLAA
+88 IGESMIAFDSS
-101 GGEPSKIIFS
+101 EPYWRAFW
-111 GVGKT
+111 VG
-116 RAEMKQA
+116 
-123 LELSIGCFN
+123 L
-132 VESEAELEVLNEVAL
+132 LNT
-147 SLGKKAPVSLRVN
+147 LR
-160 PNVDPKT
+160 
-167 HPYIST
+167 
-173 GLKGNKFGVAHE
+173 
-185 SALQTYQR
+185 
-193 AAQLKGVSVV
+193 VSVV
-203 GIVFCTVLGTLIGVG
+203 GIVICSVLGTLIGVG
-218 RVSHNALARGL
+218 RVSNNALARGM

-259 SQNPLHF
+259 SQSPLHF

-284 DPSVH
+284 DASVPG
-289 ALVWDVPLWLDGE
+289 LVWDVPVWLDGE

>member
-1 MTAPNIPGQPH
+1 MNSSFWHQKQARRWL
-12 IAYQGS
+12 YQLALLLGLGLLLAWLLS
-18 NLCMEGVKLSD
+18 N
-29 VAKQMGTPVF
+29 T
-39 AYSKASMLSALAAYQ
+39 LAN
-54 RGFEG
+54 
-59 RKVQICYAMKANSN
+59 MKARGIQSGFDFLWAN
-73 LAVLQVFAKAGCGFD
+73 AGFD
-88 IVSAGELARVLAA
+88 IGESMIAFDSS
-101 GGEPSKIIFS
+101 EPYWRAFW
-111 GVGKT
+111 VG
-116 RAEMKQA
+116 
-123 LELSIGCFN
+123 L
-132 VESEAELEVLNEVAL
+132 LNT
-147 SLGKKAPVSLRVN
+147 LR
-160 PNVDPKT
+160 
-167 HPYIST
+167 
-173 GLKGNKFGVAHE
+173 
-185 SALQTYQR
+185 
-193 AAQLKGVSVV
+193 VSVV
-203 GIVFCTVLGTLIGVG
+203 GIVICSVLGTLIGVG
-218 RVSHNALARGL
+218 RVSNNALARGM

-259 SQNPLHF
+259 SQSPLHF

-284 DPSVH
+284 DASVPG
-289 ALVWDVPLWLDGE
+289 LVWDVPVWLDGE

-433 VFNQRMAIRER
+433 AFNQRMAIRER

>member
-1 MTAPNIPGQPH
+1 MNSSFWHQKQARRWL
-12 IAYQGS
+12 YQLALLLGLGLLLAWLLS
-18 NLCMEGVKLSD
+18 N
-29 VAKQMGTPVF
+29 T
-39 AYSKASMLSALAAYQ
+39 LAN
-54 RGFEG
+54 
-59 RKVQICYAMKANSN
+59 MKARGIQSGFDFLWAN
-73 LAVLQVFAKAGCGFD
+73 AGFD
-88 IVSAGELARVLAA
+88 IGESMIAFDSS
-101 GGEPSKIIFS
+101 EPYWRAFW
-111 GVGKT
+111 VG
-116 RAEMKQA
+116 
-123 LELSIGCFN
+123 L
-132 VESEAELEVLNEVAL
+132 LNT
-147 SLGKKAPVSLRVN
+147 LR
-160 PNVDPKT
+160 
-167 HPYIST
+167 
-173 GLKGNKFGVAHE
+173 
-185 SALQTYQR
+185 
-193 AAQLKGVSVV
+193 VSVV
-203 GIVFCTVLGTLIGVG
+203 GIAFCTILGTLIGVG
-218 RVSHNALARGL
+218 RVSNNALARGM

-259 SQNPLHF
+259 SQSPLHF

-284 DPSVH
+284 DASVPG
-289 ALVWDVPLWLDGE
+289 LVWDVPVWLDGE

-404 NQTGRAVE
+404 NHTGRAVE

-433 VFNQRMAIRER
+433 AFNQRMAIRER

>member
-1 MTAPNIPGQPH
+1 MNRSFWHQKQARRWL
-12 IAYQGS
+12 YQLALLLGLGLLLAWLLS
-18 NLCMEGVKLSD
+18 N
-29 VAKQMGTPVF
+29 T
-39 AYSKASMLSALAAYQ
+39 LANMKS
-54 RGFEG
+54 RGIQSGFDFLW
-59 RKVQICYAMKANSN
+59 AN
-73 LAVLQVFAKAGCGFD
+73 AGFD
-88 IVSAGELARVLAA
+88 IGESMIAFDSS
-101 GGEPSKIIFS
+101 EPYWRAFW
-111 GVGKT
+111 VG
-116 RAEMKQA
+116 
-123 LELSIGCFN
+123 L
-132 VESEAELEVLNEVAL
+132 LNT
-147 SLGKKAPVSLRVN
+147 LR
-160 PNVDPKT
+160 
-167 HPYIST
+167 
-173 GLKGNKFGVAHE
+173 
-185 SALQTYQR
+185 
-193 AAQLKGVSVV
+193 VSVV
-203 GIVFCTVLGTLIGVG
+203 GIAFCTILGTLIGVG
-218 RVSHNALARGL
+218 RVSNNALARGL

-259 SQNPLHF
+259 SQSPLHF

-284 DPSVH
+284 ESTINS
-289 ALVWDVPLWLDGE
+289 LVWDVPLWLDGE

-311 EFLAITL
+311 EVLAITL

-373 LTNQY
+373 LTNQF

-433 VFNQRMAIRER
+433 AFNQRMAIRER

>member
-1 MTAPNIPGQPH
+1 MNSSFWHQKQARRWL
-12 IAYQGS
+12 YQLALLLGLGLLLAWLLS
-18 NLCMEGVKLSD
+18 N
-29 VAKQMGTPVF
+29 T
-39 AYSKASMLSALAAYQ
+39 LAN
-54 RGFEG
+54 
-59 RKVQICYAMKANSN
+59 MKARGIQSGFDFLWAN
-73 LAVLQVFAKAGCGFD
+73 AGFD
-88 IVSAGELARVLAA
+88 IGESMIAFDSS
-101 GGEPSKIIFS
+101 EPYWRAFW
-111 GVGKT
+111 VG
-116 RAEMKQA
+116 
-123 LELSIGCFN
+123 L
-132 VESEAELEVLNEVAL
+132 LNT
-147 SLGKKAPVSLRVN
+147 LR
-160 PNVDPKT
+160 
-167 HPYIST
+167 
-173 GLKGNKFGVAHE
+173 
-185 SALQTYQR
+185 
-193 AAQLKGVSVV
+193 VSVV
-203 GIVFCTVLGTLIGVG
+203 GIAFCTNLGTLIGVG
-218 RVSHNALARGL
+218 RVSNNALARGM

-259 SQNPLHF
+259 SQSPLHF

-284 DPSVH
+284 DASVPG
-289 ALVWDVPLWLDGE
+289 LVWDVPVWLDGE

-433 VFNQRMAIRER
+433 AFNQRMAIRER

>member
-1 MTAPNIPGQPH
+1 MKSSFWHQKQTRRWL
-12 IAYQGS
+12 YQLALLLGLGLLLAWLLS
-18 NLCMEGVKLSD
+18 N
-29 VAKQMGTPVF
+29 T
-39 AYSKASMLSALAAYQ
+39 LAN
-54 RGFEG
+54 
-59 RKVQICYAMKANSN
+59 MKARGIQSGFDFLWAN
-73 LAVLQVFAKAGCGFD
+73 AGFD
-88 IVSAGELARVLAA
+88 IGESMIAFDSS
-101 GGEPSKIIFS
+101 EPYWRAFW
-111 GVGKT
+111 VG
-116 RAEMKQA
+116 
-123 LELSIGCFN
+123 L
-132 VESEAELEVLNEVAL
+132 LNT
-147 SLGKKAPVSLRVN
+147 LR
-160 PNVDPKT
+160 
-167 HPYIST
+167 
-173 GLKGNKFGVAHE
+173 
-185 SALQTYQR
+185 
-193 AAQLKGVSVV
+193 VSVV
-203 GIVFCTVLGTLIGVG
+203 GIAFCTILGTLIGVG
-218 RVSHNALARGL
+218 RVSNNALARGL

-259 SQNPLHF
+259 SQSPLHF

-289 ALVWDVPLWLDGE
+289 GLVWDVPIWFDGE

-433 VFNQRMAIRER
+433 AFNQRMAIRER

>member
-1 MTAPNIPGQPH
+1 MAGFLLLDMKTSFWHQRQTRRWL
-12 IAYQGS
+12 YQLALMLGLLALVAWLLS
-18 NLCMEGVKLSD
+18 N
-29 VAKQMGTPVF
+29 T
-39 AYSKASMLSALAAYQ
+39 LAN
-54 RGFEG
+54 
-59 RKVQICYAMKANSN
+59 MKARGIQSGFDFLWAN
-73 LAVLQVFAKAGCGFD
+73 AGFD
-88 IVSAGELARVLAA
+88 IGESMIPFDSS
-101 GGEPSKIIFS
+101 EPYWRAF
-111 GVGKT
+111 GVG
-116 RAEMKQA
+116 
-123 LELSIGCFN
+123 L
-132 VESEAELEVLNEVAL
+132 LNT
-147 SLGKKAPVSLRVN
+147 LR
-160 PNVDPKT
+160 
-167 HPYIST
+167 
-173 GLKGNKFGVAHE
+173 
-185 SALQTYQR
+185 
-193 AAQLKGVSVV
+193 VSVV
-203 GIVFCTVLGTLIGVG
+203 GIVFCTILGTFIGVG
-218 RVSHNALARGL
+218 RVSANALARGL
-229 GYAYTELFR
+229 GYGYTELFR

-259 SQNPLHF
+259 SQSPLHF

-272 SKNGISFPVPVW
+272 SKNGFSFPIPVW
-284 DPSVH
+284 DPTAH
-289 ALVWDVPLWLDGE
+289 GLVWDVPIWLDGE
-302 ITQGISLTP
+302 INEGVSLTP

-343 LEAAKS
+343 LEAARS

-412 CIALIMAVYLC
+412 CIALIMVVYLC

-433 VFNQRMAIRER
+433 AFNQRMAIRER

>member
-1 MTAPNIPGQPH
+1 MNSSFWHHKQTRRWL
-12 IAYQGS
+12 YQLALLLGLGLLLAWLLS
-18 NLCMEGVKLSD
+18 N
-29 VAKQMGTPVF
+29 T
-39 AYSKASMLSALAAYQ
+39 LANMKS
-54 RGFEG
+54 RGIQSGFDFLW
-59 RKVQICYAMKANSN
+59 AN
-73 LAVLQVFAKAGCGFD
+73 AGFD
-88 IVSAGELARVLAA
+88 IGESMIAFDSS
-101 GGEPSKIIFS
+101 EPYWRAFW
-111 GVGKT
+111 VG
-116 RAEMKQA
+116 
-123 LELSIGCFN
+123 L
-132 VESEAELEVLNEVAL
+132 LNT
-147 SLGKKAPVSLRVN
+147 LR
-160 PNVDPKT
+160 
-167 HPYIST
+167 
-173 GLKGNKFGVAHE
+173 
-185 SALQTYQR
+185 
-193 AAQLKGVSVV
+193 VSVV
-203 GIVFCTVLGTLIGVG
+203 GIAFCTILGTLIGVG

-259 SQNPLHF
+259 SQSPLHF

-289 ALVWDVPLWLDGE
+289 GLVWDVPIWFDGE

-433 VFNQRMAIRER
+433 AFNQRMAIRER

>member
-1 MTAPNIPGQPH
+1 MNSSFWHQKQARRWL
-12 IAYQGS
+12 YQLALLLGLGLLLAWLLS
-18 NLCMEGVKLSD
+18 N
-29 VAKQMGTPVF
+29 T
-39 AYSKASMLSALAAYQ
+39 LAN
-54 RGFEG
+54 
-59 RKVQICYAMKANSN
+59 MKARGIQSGFDFLWAN
-73 LAVLQVFAKAGCGFD
+73 AGFD
-88 IVSAGELARVLAA
+88 IGESMIAFDSS
-101 GGEPSKIIFS
+101 EPYWRAFW
-111 GVGKT
+111 VG
-116 RAEMKQA
+116 
-123 LELSIGCFN
+123 L
-132 VESEAELEVLNEVAL
+132 LNT
-147 SLGKKAPVSLRVN
+147 LR
-160 PNVDPKT
+160 
-167 HPYIST
+167 
-173 GLKGNKFGVAHE
+173 
-185 SALQTYQR
+185 
-193 AAQLKGVSVV
+193 VSVV
-203 GIVFCTVLGTLIGVG
+203 GIAFCTILGTLIGVG
-218 RVSHNALARGL
+218 RVSNNALARGM

-259 SQNPLHF
+259 SQSPLHF
-266 NDWFYL
+266 NAWFYL

-284 DPSVH
+284 DASVPG
-289 ALVWDVPLWLDGE
+289 LVWDVPVWLDGE

-433 VFNQRMAIRER
+433 AFNQRMAIRER